1 MENQIKDQPSLAPLN
16 LHRGLG
22 LVFSLLLI
30 LNLACSLPVL
40 GEQVQPGADKTRI
53 AQTVSARRKVA
64 TGTELAKSTPEKVT
78 SQTPEPEEGNTLTPT
93 SPPTETPTR
102 VTPKAHISENTN
114 CRFGPGEVYE
124 RLGIASAGQTLEV
137 FGVDPGG
144 NFWFVSHPGKS
155 DQKCWI
161 WGKYVTPE
169 GPTDQLPVYTP
180 RPTPTQQPTAT
191 PAVSFNVSFY
201 EIESCVVDNILEF
214 KINNTGDEPLESV
227 SYDLTDQ
234 TSGLSKNDQYNSFQ
248 KWNHCPAGSPSTK
261 IMPGQSNY
269 FVGFGV
275 SVSTSSDALHGHTFQ
290 GTITAC
296 TKDNLGGKC
305 VTRNVNFTAQ

>member
-1 MENQIKDQPSLAPLN
+1 MFEDVPDKKKSSSN
-16 LHRGLG
+16 LYYLM
-22 LVFSLLLI
+22 LVAAVVTI
-30 LNLACSLPVL
+30 TGLACSLPFL
-40 GEQVQPGADKTRI
+40 QDGPDPDAEKTAV
-53 AQTVSARRKVA
+53 AQTISASERIQ
-64 TGTELAKSTPEKVT
+64 TGTALAQEDRNQAPTD
-78 SQTPEPEEGNTLTPT
+78 TPEPTSPATLTKTPRPTLTPT
-93 SPPTETPTR
+93 QA
-102 VTPKAHISENTN
+102 TPKAHISENTN

-124 RLGIASAGQTLEV
+124 RSGIASAGQTLEV

-161 WGKYVTPE
+161 WNKYVPPE

-180 RPTPTQQPTAT
+180 RPTPTRRPTAT
-191 PAVSFNVSFY
+191 PVVSFNVSYY

-214 KINNTGDEPLESV
+214 KITNTGDEPLESV
-227 SYDLTDQ
+227 SYNLTDQ

-248 KWNHCPAGSPSTK
+248 KWNHCPAGSPSAN

-275 SVSTSSDALHGHTFQ
+275 NVSTSSDALHGHTFQ